1 MSSCTN
7 GTVRPLAAS
16 PARVTPAPGRIDH
29 HVCDYIAR
37 ARLKPAAWKHDPRVQ
52 NPRPKAL
59 AREKGSVRRCSPLT
73 FPESA
78 GAAFRVWVMFGWPAR
93 PHCRLRREYAA
104 AQPRRARRGS
114 PGPPPAPGPRHARH
128 WPPGTRPRRPG
139 LRAADCGV
147 PLLPRR
153 GHLRRPA
160 PARPRPAA
168 RRQPSPPAPQ
178 QSQPPQIAARGGVH
192 NLPLYWHTQHRTINM
207 RALTYIPPTSASRA

>member
-1 MSSCTN
+1 MPALVAARVSRNGLPGLTLFRLREIKPAPFRARPRRRREPLSSGTN

-16 PARVTPAPGRIDH
+16 PARVTPGPGRIDH

-52 NPRPKAL
+52 NPGPKAL
-59 AREKGSVRRCSPLT
+59 AREEGSVRRCSPLT

-78 GAAFRVWVMFGWPAR
+78 GAALRVWVMFGWPAR

-104 AQPRRARRGS
+104 AQPRRARRGPPGP

-139 LRAADCGV
+139 T
-147 PLLPRR
+147 PRR
-153 GHLRRPA
+153 
-160 PARPRPAA
+160 
-168 RRQPSPPAPQ
+168 
-178 QSQPPQIAARGGVH
+178 
-192 NLPLYWHTQHRTINM
+192 
-207 RALTYIPPTSASRA
+207 